1 MNETCLTKW
10 KKNRRLAGVASV
22 RGTRST
28 RFRQKS
34 SVPADENLSP
44 ALQGPALLILLPSLV
59 QSRHISGRRR
69 LPIKHGGAWRLA
81 GGLRRRLAGMRSTSS
96 GPALPRPSRL
106 VSSLKLSSN

>member
-1 MNETCLTKW
+1 MCGGQGLRVSGK
-10 KKNRRLAGVASV
+10 
-22 RGTRST
+22 RSS
-28 RFRQKS
+28 F
-34 SVPADENLSP
+34 PADENLSP
-44 ALQGPALLILLPSLV
+44 ALQGPALLILLLLPSLV

-106 VSSLKLSSN
+106 VSSLKLSSD